1 MPHSVFYTLSTAVQ
15 QAGDSLGTACPS
27 THVAGS
33 AAIAFVA
40 WRRFPR
46 AAALACVA
54 DAVLIALATVYTQNH
69 YAFDALTGFLVVL
82 VLQCAAI
89 PLLEGR
95 RLAIPWLISE
105 SAS

>member
-1 MPHSVFYTLSTAVQ
+1 MRTLSARPVCSREHHPDRD
-15 QAGDSLGTACPS
+15 G
-27 THVAGS
+27 
-33 AAIAFVA
+33 
-40 WRRFPR
+40 
-46 AAALACVA
+46 
-54 DAVLIALATVYTQNH
+54 YTQNH

-82 VLQCAAI
+82 ALQCAAI